1 MLYNSL
7 LDVRL
12 TIAAP
17 IETTGIQEAMDIT
30 PTEPTTV
37 DASALNAMI
46 RKSVYIAKATPYTTA
61 ISKKC
66 ENIEIEVSFCW

>member
-1 MLYNSL
+1 MLYYSL

-30 PTEPTTV
+30 LTAPPTI
-37 DASALNAMI
+37 DAPLLNSMV
-46 RKSVYIAKATPYTTA
+46 RKSVYIAKATPYTAA

-66 ENIEIEVSFCW
+66 DNIEIEVSIG